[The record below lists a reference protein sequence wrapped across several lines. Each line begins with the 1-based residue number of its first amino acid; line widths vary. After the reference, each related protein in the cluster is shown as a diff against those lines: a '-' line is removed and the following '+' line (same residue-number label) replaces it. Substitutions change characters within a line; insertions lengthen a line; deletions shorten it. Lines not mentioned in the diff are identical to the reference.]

1 MFRELRATASIRNV
15 TFKNVTYVAELEN
28 PIVTEYRA
36 GVLAGNAAKG
46 AKVENV
52 TISGGTFTFAVADQ
66 YKFYDFLEV
75 NVLVGGEPAEGTVTN
90 STISSDVTV
99 EKITWTE
106 WQNKQEG
113 QDN

>member
-1 MFRELRATASIRNV
+1 M
-15 TFKNVTYVAELEN
+15 
-28 PIVTEYRA
+28 
-36 GVLAGNAAKG
+36 
-46 AKVENV
+46 
-52 TISGGTFTFAVADQ
+52 ADQ
-66 YKFYDFLEV
+66 YSLYDYLEV